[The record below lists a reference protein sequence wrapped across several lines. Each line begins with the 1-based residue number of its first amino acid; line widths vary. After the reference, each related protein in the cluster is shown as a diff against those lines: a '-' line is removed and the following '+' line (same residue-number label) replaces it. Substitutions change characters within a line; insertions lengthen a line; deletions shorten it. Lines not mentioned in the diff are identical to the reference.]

1 MQESLSSCA
10 YRFID
15 IHYETQF
22 LFFLFIPTN
31 VVENPTGLERYCPS
45 IENSFISLFLLRG
58 GGEEERKIKRQGCPS
73 LSRLLDVMIPRC
85 RTVVHVLIEEDYDL
99 QQLYEINDK

>member
-1 MQESLSSCA
+1 MLLKIQLDSK
-10 YRFID
+10 D
-15 IHYETQF
+15 IA
-22 LFFLFIPTN
+22 P
-31 VVENPTGLERYCPS
+31 PS
-45 IENSFISLFLLRG
+45 RISFFLLRG
-58 GGEEERKIKRQGCPS
+58 GQRKRKIKRQGCPS